1 MLVIPKKYISNA
13 DFIVRDL
20 LPDLLPGVK
29 NISVKC
35 WYVVKHMML
44 EMLQHHAPN
53 ILYISHH
60 FYNTHSSVSNN
71 PYTKMAKT

>member
-44 EMLQHHAPN
+44 EMLQHHLTYC
-53 ILYISHH
+53 I
-60 FYNTHSSVSNN
+60 
-71 PYTKMAKT
+71 